1 MSAAAD
7 DASTM
12 RLVLRD
18 AAHTDSLAAFLRS
31 VGQRPVVAAPDELEV
46 DVGAAELDI
55 YVRVWQVLHPDAEVT
70 VRA

>member
-1 MSAAAD
+1 LSAAAD